1 MAFKVNSPVTLVSN
15 ANTYEV
21 AKAGGKYSG
30 WLKQQRILPVHL
42 LEKAIRSFEKL
53 IAEHESWLEDPARKI
68 PDFYFLHPNQ
78 QKHLL
83 EKHWPDDIQRNRDYV
98 TILKGVLQ
106 EKRHGDE

>member
-1 MAFKVNSPVTLVSN
+1 MAFKANSPITLVSN
-15 ANTYEV
+15 ANAYEV

-68 PDFYFLHPNQ
+68 PDFIPC
-78 QKHLL
+78 
-83 EKHWPDDIQRNRDYV
+83 
-98 TILKGVLQ
+98 ILTSRSICWRSIG
-106 EKRHGDE
+106 RMIFNATGIT